1 MEILRG
7 GAGFQVSVN
16 MISVATVGSQRDHE
30 LHVKAG

>member
-1 MEILRG
+1 M
-7 GAGFQVSVN
+7 SVN